1 MNLLIKTMESPEEW
15 AGACDVRRLVFQ
27 EEQGVSADLEF
38 DGEDDAAKHFVACLA
53 SQVVGTARLR
63 YLPEQ
68 NAAKIERVA
77 VLSNFRRQGIGFAI
91 MNYVLNYLQAEGIQ
105 TAKIHSQEQV
115 KRFYEELGFK
125 QQGLPFDEAG
135 IRHIAMLKPI
145 QASPLRG
152 GGEGID

>member
-1 MNLLIKTMESPEEW
+1 MNLVVKAMESPEEW
-15 AGACDVRRLVFQ
+15 AGACEIRRLVFQ

-38 DGEDDAAKHFVACLA
+38 DGEDDSAKHFVACLN

-77 VLSNFRRQGIGFAI
+77 VLPSFRRQGIGFEI
-91 MNYVLNYLQAEGIQ
+91 MNYVLNYLEAEGIQ

-115 KRFYEELGFK
+115 KLFYEELGFK
-125 QQGLPFDEAG
+125 QQGRPFDEAG
-135 IRHIAMLKPI
+135 IRHVVMVR
-145 QASPLRG
+145 PLLA
-152 GGEGID
+152 

>member
-1 MNLLIKTMESPEEW
+1 MNLIVKAIESPEEW
-15 AGACDVRRLVFQ
+15 AGACEVRRLVFQ

-38 DGEDDAAKHFVACLA
+38 DGEDDAAKHFVACLN
-53 SQVVGTARLR
+53 SKVVGTARLR

-77 VLSNFRRQGIGFAI
+77 VLSNFRRQGIGFEI

-115 KRFYEELGFK
+115 QFFYEELGFK

-135 IRHIAMLKPI
+135 IRHIAMLTPLYPPL
-145 QASPLRG
+145 ASRA
-152 GGEGID
+152 DSF